1 MPFVRKWMTTK
12 AIVTIPSKMFVIE
25 INKNKI
31 MFKLEIVSSFVS
43 VSLKP
48 KAENIIEKTM
58 VKNVIFLILF
68 SVDEKGFL
76 ST

>member
-1 MPFVRKWMTTK
+1 MTTK

-48 KAENIIEKTM
+48 KAENIIEKMM